1 MITRN
6 YILKIINY
14 ISNFKEKSIEAS
26 KEFMKDTW
34 CFAYNVTENKFC
46 NRNVLWT
53 DYCNNEYF
61 GIIVDVDGK
70 VLCNE
75 LFEEHTPLM
84 PKAIDYIEL

>member
-1 MITRN
+1 MITREG
-6 YILKIINY
+6 ILNIINS
-14 ISNFKEKSIEAS
+14 IPNFKEKAIEAS
-26 KEFMKDTW
+26 KEFMKDNW
-34 CFAYNVTENKFC
+34 CFAYNVTEGRFC
-46 NRNVLWT
+46 NKDVSWT
-53 DYCNNEYF
+53 NYCKNEYF

>member
-6 YILKIINY
+6 DILKIIND
-14 ISNFKEKSIEAS
+14 IPNFREKAIEAS
-26 KEFMKDTW
+26 KEFIKDTW
-34 CFAYNVTENKFC
+34 CFAYNVTEGKFC
-46 NRNVLWT
+46 DKNVLWT
-53 DYCNNEYF
+53 DYCKNEYF

-75 LFEEHTPLM
+75 LFEEYIPLM